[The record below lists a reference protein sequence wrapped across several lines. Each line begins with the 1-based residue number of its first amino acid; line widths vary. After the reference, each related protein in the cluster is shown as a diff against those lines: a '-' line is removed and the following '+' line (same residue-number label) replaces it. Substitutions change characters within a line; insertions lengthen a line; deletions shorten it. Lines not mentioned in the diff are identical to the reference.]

1 MAEHFFRGELPWLA
15 VSFGAACVVA
25 GSAHAMHAQQFGGP
39 FSTRPEVQVKA
50 LDDSVGVHKLLFL
63 ASPEDEEV

>member
-1 MAEHFFRGELPWLA
+1 M
-15 VSFGAACVVA
+15 VA

-63 ASPEDEEV
+63 ASPEDEEVSRCPSTFVYSYLLNG